1 MIAPRFTEVNT
12 DDAEKQMNAGSAA
25 TMANESVVEN
35 RTEPVSL
42 TERAYRELEEQ
53 IVTLQLE
60 PGTVLTEAAL
70 AARLDIGRTPIREAL
85 QRLAREGLV
94 VILPR
99 RGCLVSQIDVR
110 RQLKLIEVR
119 RELERLMARAAV
131 QRKTE
136 AERARFVEI
145 AEGMEAAARGNDDM
159 TFMRYDRML
168 NLLISTAARNEFA
181 SNAMGLMHGLSR
193 RFWYIHYKE
202 VADLPHCAR
211 LHSQLARA
219 IAEGDSEAA
228 GRSSD
233 ELLDYIEDFTRA
245 TLDAGQIR

>member
-1 MIAPRFTEVNT
+1 
-12 DDAEKQMNAGSAA
+12 MNVEPAA
-25 TMANESVVEN
+25 TTANESEVES
-35 RTEPVSL
+35 RSEPASL
-42 TERAYRELEEQ
+42 TERAYRELEER
-53 IVTLQLE
+53 IVTLRLE
-60 PGTVLTEAAL
+60 PGTVLTEGAL

-99 RGCLVSQIDVR
+99 RGCLVSEIDVK

-119 RELERLMARAAV
+119 RELERLMARAAA

-145 AEGMEAAARGNDDM
+145 AEGMEAAARGEDDM

-168 NLLISTAARNEFA
+168 NLLISKAARNEFA

-202 VADLPHCAR
+202 VADLPRCAR

-219 IAEGDSEAA
+219 IAEGDGEAA
-228 GRSSD
+228 GSASD

-245 TLDAGQIR
+245 TLDAGRIR